1 MCNQPA
7 LNPLENK
14 HKQKNRNDELE
25 HNVTSNQTKMVKAMA
40 DENAV
45 RSPWAYFPDPTVGRP
60 VFNGYVYVGEPD
72 TDPQITTNQIQV
84 KAVQED
90 GSTVNIAQ
98 PIRTGAGGVPMLN
111 GSPVQLITEGEHS
124 LKVLNKDR
132 AQVYYASSIVGG
144 DRPTTII
151 NTVPVPLSTGLP
163 DRLINNTLFATNTS
177 FTDYY
182 NSHKPVLDLGAIGTA
197 PFIIENIPSQRFD
210 LAEGNSVTDLG
221 VLP

>member
-1 MCNQPA
+1 
-7 LNPLENK
+7 
-14 HKQKNRNDELE
+14 
-25 HNVTSNQTKMVKAMA
+25 MA

-60 VFNGYVYVGEPD
+60 VFKGYIYVGEPD

-98 PIRTGAGGVPMLN
+98 PIMTGAGGVPMLN

-124 LKVLNKDR
+124 LKVLNSQR
-132 AQVYYASSIVGG
+132 SQVYYAPSIVGG

-151 NTVPVPLSTGLP
+151 NTIPVPLSTGLP
-163 DRLINNTLFATNTS
+163 DRFVNNTLFATNTI
-177 FTDYY
+177 FNDYY
-182 NSHKPVLDLGAIGTA
+182 NSHKPVLNLGAIGTA
-197 PFIIENIPSQRFD
+197 PFTIENIPSQRFD

>member
-1 MCNQPA
+1 M
-7 LNPLENK
+7 E
-14 HKQKNRNDELE
+14 
-25 HNVTSNQTKMVKAMA
+25 

-60 VFNGYVYVGEPD
+60 VFNGYVYVGDPD

-124 LKVLNKDR
+124 LKVLNSQR
-132 AQVYYASSIVGG
+132 SQVYYAPSIVGG
-144 DRPTTII
+144 DKPTTII
-151 NTVPVPLSTGLP
+151 NTIVVPLVTGLP
-163 DRLINNTLFATNTS
+163 DRFINNTLFATNIS
-177 FTDYY
+177 FIDFY
-182 NSHKPVLDLGAIGTA
+182 NARKPTLNLGLVGTA
-197 PFIIENIPSQRFD
+197 AFVIENIPLSRFD
-210 LAEGNSVTDLG
+210 LAEGNSTVDLG
-221 VLP
+221 GLI

>member
-14 HKQKNRNDELE
+14 HNQKNRNGELQ

-60 VFNGYVYVGEPD
+60 VFKGYIYVGEPD

-98 PIRTGAGGVPMLN
+98 PIMTGAGGVPILN

-124 LKVLNKDR
+124 LKVLNNQR
-132 AQVYYASSIVGG
+132 AQVYYAPSIVGG
-144 DRPTTII
+144 DKPTTII
-151 NTVPVPLSTGLP
+151 NTVSVPVNTDLP

-177 FTDYY
+177 FADYY
-182 NSHKPVLDLGAIGTA
+182 ASHRPTLNLGAIGTA
-197 PFIIENIPSQRFD
+197 PFIIENIPPLRFD
-210 LAEGNSVTDLG
+210 LAEGNSTVDLG
-221 VLP
+221 GLV